1 MTSTIGFKPNVK
13 FWRYE
18 KIRKTN
24 RISKPRTDSN
34 KIMKRLL
41 TLFKTDDSFVP
52 LIARLALGLAM
63 FPHGAQKTLG
73 WFAGYGF
80 GGTMNFFTGQLH
92 IPALFAFLAITAEFA
107 GSIGLVTGF
116 LSRVSAFGI
125 AVTMLVATLM
135 VHASNGFFMNWAGN
149 QKGEGFEY
157 HLLALGLALI
167 VILAGGGKWSIDS
180 LLARSAIPKSN
191 LVTVNETHE
200 SVADATLV
208 TKG

>member
-1 MTSTIGFKPNVK
+1 
-13 FWRYE
+13 
-18 KIRKTN
+18 
-24 RISKPRTDSN
+24 
-34 KIMKRLL
+34 MKGLL
-41 TLFKTDDSFVP
+41 TLFKTDDSFAP
-52 LIARLALGLAM
+52 LIARVALGLAM

-80 GGTMNFFTGQLH
+80 GATMNFFTGQLH

-125 AVTMLVATLM
+125 AVTMMVATLK

-157 HLLALGLALI
+157 HLLPLRLPLI
-167 VILAGGGKWSIDS
+167 FIVAAVSKWSFHSFLI
-180 LLARSAIPKSN
+180 
-191 LVTVNETHE
+191 
-200 SVADATLV
+200 
-208 TKG
+208 